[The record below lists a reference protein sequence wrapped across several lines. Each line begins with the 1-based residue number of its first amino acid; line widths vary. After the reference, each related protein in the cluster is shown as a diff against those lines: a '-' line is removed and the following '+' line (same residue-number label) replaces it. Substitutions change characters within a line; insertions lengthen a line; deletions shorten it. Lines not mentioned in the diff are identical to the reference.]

1 MKQYTQQYTKQHT
14 QQYVKHPAQH
24 RPARPEGL
32 ALRKGTTAMPE
43 LTSRRG
49 LLFGTAAVSAG
60 VLLAG
65 CTSNESDDE
74 PASNDQPAADD
85 KKGKQVTIGFAGP
98 QADHGWLNAIN
109 DNAKSRAKKYEDVTL
124 EITEGSND
132 TAAQIGQIETL
143 INKKVDVLVILPADG
158 KALTQVGLKAM
169 RAGIPVVNLDRI
181 FNSPQA
187 YRCYI
192 GGDNFGMGLN
202 AGHYIGEQLKDKKNA
217 KVIELAG
224 LDNLELTKQ
233 RTAGFDA
240 ALKNY
245 PNIKKVARQAAEFT
259 VESGQ
264 AKMSQLLQA
273 QSSFD
278 ALWNHDDDQGVG
290 ALRAIE
296 QAGRDDFIMVGGAG
310 ALSAMQAIES
320 DNSVLKATVLYPPT
334 MAASAIDL
342 ARALGQGKGV
352 SGLAEFEIPS
362 SLTLYSA
369 VVDKENV
376 KTYLPTGFK

>member
-1 MKQYTQQYTKQHT
+1 
-14 QQYVKHPAQH
+14 
-24 RPARPEGL
+24 
-32 ALRKGTTAMPE
+32 MPE
-43 LTSRRG
+43 STPFTSRRG
-49 LLFGTAAVSAG
+49 LLLGTAAAGAG
-60 VLLAG
+60 VLLTG
-65 CTSNESDDE
+65 CTSNEPDDE
-74 PASNDQPAADD
+74 PAAKGQPAAADTP
-85 KKGKQVTIGFAGP
+85 GKAVTIGFAGP

-109 DNAKSRAKKYEDVTL
+109 DNAKSQAKKYSDVTL
-124 EITEGSND
+124 EITEGAND

-169 RAGIPVVNLDRI
+169 RAGIPVINLDRI
-181 FNSPQA
+181 FNTPQA
-187 YRCYI
+187 YRCWI
-192 GGDNFGMGLN
+192 GGDNYGMGLN
-202 AGHYIGEQLKDKKNA
+202 AGHYIGGQLKDVDDA

-233 RTAGFDA
+233 RTQGFDD

-273 QSSFD
+273 QAKFD
-278 ALWNHDDDQGVG
+278 AVWNHDDDQGVG

-296 QAGRDDFIMVGGAG
+296 QAGRDDFLMVGGAG
-310 ALSAMQAIES
+310 ALSAFQAIKQ
-320 DNSVLKATVLYPPT
+320 DNGVLKATVLYPPT

-342 ARALGQGKGV
+342 ARALGQSKGV
-352 SGLAEFEIPS
+352 SGLSEFEIPS

-369 VVDKENV
+369 VVDKSNV
-376 KTYLPTGFK
+376 DQYMSTGFK

>member
-1 MKQYTQQYTKQHT
+1 MSDK
-14 QQYVKHPAQH
+14 PSL
-24 RPARPEGL
+24 P
-32 ALRKGTTAMPE
+32 
-43 LTSRRG
+43 TSATRRR
-49 LLFGTAAVSAG
+49 LLFGAAALSGGAFLTA
-60 VLLAG
+60 
-65 CTSNESDDE
+65 CTSNEPKEGSGGQAADA
-74 PASNDQPAADD
+74 PVADD
-85 KKGKQVTIGFAGP
+85 KPGKPVTIGFAGP

-109 DNAKSRAKKYEDVTL
+109 VNAKERAKKYKDVTL

-132 TAAQIGQIETL
+132 TAAQIGQIDTL

-158 KALTQVGLKAM
+158 KAMTQAGLKAM

-181 FNSPQA
+181 FANPQA
-187 YRCYI
+187 YRCWI
-192 GGDNFGMGLN
+192 GGDNYGMGLN

-217 KVIELAG
+217 KVVELAG

-233 RTAGFDA
+233 RTEGFDA

-245 PNIKKVARQAAEFT
+245 PNVKKVARQAAEFT

-264 AKMSQLLQA
+264 SKMSQLLQA
-273 QSSFD
+273 QKNFD

-296 QAGRDDFIMVGGAG
+296 QAGRDDFFMVGGAG

-320 DNSVLKATVLYPPT
+320 GESVLKATVLYPPT

-342 ARALGQGKGV
+342 ARALGQGKGI
-352 SGLAEFEIPS
+352 GGMAEFEIPS
-362 SLTLYSA
+362 SITLYSA
-369 VVDKENV
+369 VVTKDNV
-376 KTYLPTGFK
+376 KQYMSTGFK

>member
-1 MKQYTQQYTKQHT
+1 
-14 QQYVKHPAQH
+14 
-24 RPARPEGL
+24 
-32 ALRKGTTAMPE
+32 MPE
-43 LTSRRG
+43 STPFTSRRG
-49 LLFGTAAVSAG
+49 LLFGTAAVGAG
-60 VLLAG
+60 VLLSG

-74 PASNDQPAADD
+74 PASNDQPAAADTP
-85 KKGKQVTIGFAGP
+85 GKAVTIGFAGP

-109 DNAKSRAKKYEDVTL
+109 DNAKSRAEKYSDVTL

-181 FNSPQA
+181 FNTPQA
-187 YRCYI
+187 YRCWI
-192 GGDNFGMGLN
+192 GGDNYGMGLN
-202 AGHYIGEQLKDKKNA
+202 AGHYIGEQLKDVDGA

-224 LDNLELTKQ
+224 LDNLELTQQ
-233 RTAGFDA
+233 RTKGFDD

-264 AKMSQLLQA
+264 AKMAQLLQA
-273 QSSFD
+273 QPEFN
-278 ALWNHDDDQGVG
+278 AVWNHDDDQGVG

-296 QAGRDDFIMVGGAG
+296 QAGRDDFLMVGGAG
-310 ALSAMQAIES
+310 ALSAFQAIKQ
-320 DNSVLKATVLYPPT
+320 DNGVLKATVLYPPT

-342 ARALGQGKGV
+342 ARALGQAKGV

-362 SLTLYSA
+362 SITLYSA
-369 VVDKENV
+369 VVDKTNV
-376 KTYLPTGFK
+376 DQYMPTGFK

>member
-1 MKQYTQQYTKQHT
+1 
-14 QQYVKHPAQH
+14 
-24 RPARPEGL
+24 
-32 ALRKGTTAMPE
+32 MPE
-43 LTSRRG
+43 PTPLTSRRG
-49 LLFGTAAVSAG
+49 LLFGAAAVSAG
-60 VLLAG
+60 VLVTG
-65 CTSNESDDE
+65 CTSNEPSDAE
-74 PASNDQPAADD
+74 PTANDQSAADD
-85 KKGKQVTIGFAGP
+85 KPGKPVTIGFAGP

-109 DNAKSRAKKYEDVTL
+109 DNAEKRAKTYSDVTM

-132 TAAQIGQIETL
+132 TAQQIGQIETL
-143 INKKVDVLVILPADG
+143 INKKVDVLVVLPADG

-169 RAGIPVVNLDRI
+169 RAGIPVVNLDRV

-187 YRCYI
+187 YRCWI
-192 GGDNFGMGLN
+192 GGDNYGMGLN
-202 AGHYIGEQLKDKKNA
+202 AGHYIGEKLKDTPNA
-217 KVIELAG
+217 RVIELAG

-233 RTAGFDA
+233 RTQGFDD

-245 PNIKKVARQAAEFT
+245 PNIKKVARQAADFT

-264 AKMSQLLQA
+264 AKMAQLLQA
-273 QSSFD
+273 QSKFD

-296 QAGRDDFIMVGGAG
+296 QAGRDDFLMVGGAG
-310 ALSAMQAIES
+310 ALSAFQAIKA
-320 DNSVLKATVLYPPT
+320 DNGVLKATVLYPPS

-352 SGLAEFEIPS
+352 GGLAEFEIPT
-362 SLTLYSA
+362 SLTCYSA

-376 KTYLPTGFK
+376 DQYMSTGFK

>member
-1 MKQYTQQYTKQHT
+1 MAH
-14 QQYVKHPAQH
+14 
-24 RPARPEGL
+24 
-32 ALRKGTTAMPE
+32 

-49 LLFGTAAVSAG
+49 LLLGTAAVSAG
-60 VLLAG
+60 ALLTG
-65 CTSNESDDE
+65 CTSNESKDE
-74 PASNDQPAADD
+74 PAVDEQTAADD
-85 KKGKQVTIGFAGP
+85 KPGKAVTIGFAGP

-109 DNAKSRAKKYEDVTL
+109 ENAKSRAERYEDVTL

-132 TAAQIGQIETL
+132 TAQQIGQIETL
-143 INKKVDVLVILPADG
+143 INKKVDVLVVLPADG

-187 YRCYI
+187 YRCWI
-192 GGDNFGMGLN
+192 GGDNYGMGLN
-202 AGHYIGEQLKDKKNA
+202 AGHYIGERLKDKENA
-217 KVIELAG
+217 RVIELAG
-224 LDNLELTKQ
+224 LDNLELTQQ
-233 RTAGFDA
+233 RTQGFDD

-264 AKMSQLLQA
+264 AKMAQLLQA
-273 QSSFD
+273 QSRFD

-296 QAGRDDFIMVGGAG
+296 QAGRDDFLMVGGAG
-310 ALSAMQAIES
+310 ALSAFQAIQQ
-320 DNSVLKATVLYPPT
+320 DDGVLKATVLYPPT

-342 ARALGQGKGV
+342 ARALGQSKGV
-352 SGLAEFEIPS
+352 SGLAEFEIPAS
-362 SLTLYSA
+362 MTLYSA
-369 VVDKENV
+369 VVDKDNV
-376 KTYLPTGFK
+376 GRYMPTGFK

>member
-1 MKQYTQQYTKQHT
+1 
-14 QQYVKHPAQH
+14 
-24 RPARPEGL
+24 
-32 ALRKGTTAMPE
+32 MPE
-43 LTSRRG
+43 NTSRRR

-60 VLLAG
+60 TLLAG
-65 CTSNESDDE
+65 CTSNEAKDD
-74 PASNDQPAADD
+74 PAADKQPAADD
-85 KKGKQVTIGFAGP
+85 KPGKAVTIGFAGP

-109 DNAKSRAKKYEDVTL
+109 QNAKSRAERYEDVTL

-132 TAAQIGQIETL
+132 TAQQIGQIETL
-143 INKKVDVLVILPADG
+143 INKKVDVLVVLPADG

-187 YRCYI
+187 YRCWI
-192 GGDNFGMGLN
+192 GGDNYGMGLN
-202 AGHYIGEQLKDKKNA
+202 AGHYIGEQLKDKGDA
-217 KVIELAG
+217 RVIELAG

-233 RTAGFDA
+233 RTKGFDD

-264 AKMSQLLQA
+264 AKMAQLLQA
-273 QSSFD
+273 QSNFD

-296 QAGRDDFIMVGGAG
+296 QAGRDDFLMVGGAG
-310 ALSAMQAIES
+310 ALSAFQAIKK
-320 DNSVLKATVLYPPT
+320 DDGVLKATVLYPPT

-352 SGLAEFEIPS
+352 GGLAEFEIPS

-369 VVDKENV
+369 VVDKANV
-376 KTYLPTGFK
+376 DQYMSTGFK

>member
-1 MKQYTQQYTKQHT
+1 
-14 QQYVKHPAQH
+14 
-24 RPARPEGL
+24 
-32 ALRKGTTAMPE
+32 MPE
-43 LTSRRG
+43 TPFTSRRG
-49 LLFGTAAVSAG
+49 LLFGAAAVSAG
-60 VLLAG
+60 VLVTG
-65 CTSNESDDE
+65 CTSNEPSEDKQAAD
-74 PASNDQPAADD
+74 NQPAADD
-85 KKGKQVTIGFAGP
+85 KPGKPVTIGFAGP

-109 DNAKSRAKKYEDVTL
+109 DNAKKRTGKYSDVTL

-132 TAAQIGQIETL
+132 TAQQIGQIETL

-181 FNSPQA
+181 FNTPQA
-187 YRCYI
+187 YRCWV
-192 GGDNFGMGLN
+192 GGDNYGMGLN
-202 AGHYIGEQLKDKKNA
+202 AGHYIGEKLKDKPDA

-233 RTAGFDA
+233 RTQGFDD

-264 AKMSQLLQA
+264 AKMAQLLQA
-273 QSSFD
+273 QSQID

-296 QAGRDDFIMVGGAG
+296 QAGRDEFLMVGGAG
-310 ALSAMQAIES
+310 ALSAFEAIKA
-320 DNSVLKATVLYPPT
+320 DNGVLKATVLYPPT

-352 SGLAEFEIPS
+352 GGLAEFEIPS
-362 SLTLYSA
+362 SVTCYSA
-369 VVDKENV
+369 VVDKDNV
-376 KTYLPTGFK
+376 DQYMSTGFK

>member
-1 MKQYTQQYTKQHT
+1 MSQT
-14 QQYVKHPAQH
+14 P
-24 RPARPEGL
+24 
-32 ALRKGTTAMPE
+32 
-43 LTSRRG
+43 SRRG
-49 LLFGTAAVSAG
+49 LLFGGAAVGATA
-60 VLLAG
+60 LLAA
-65 CTSNESDDE
+65 CTSNEPKNDK
-74 PASNDQPAADD
+74 PTANDQPAADD
-85 KKGKQVTIGFAGP
+85 QPGKAVTIGFAGP

-109 DNAKSRAKKYEDVTL
+109 ENAKSRAKKYSDVTL

-169 RAGIPVVNLDRI
+169 RAGIPVVNLDRV

-187 YRCYI
+187 YRCWI
-192 GGDNFGMGLN
+192 GGDNYGMGFN
-202 AGHYIGEQLKDKKNA
+202 AGQYIGEQLKGKANA
-217 KVIELAG
+217 KVVELAG

-233 RTAGFDA
+233 RTQGFDD

-245 PNIKKVARQAAEFT
+245 SNITKVARQAAEFT

-264 AKMSQLLQA
+264 SKMSQLLQA
-273 QSSFD
+273 QKHID

-296 QAGRDDFIMVGGAG
+296 QAGRDEFFMVGGAG
-310 ALSAMQAIES
+310 ALSAFEQIKQ
-320 DNSVLKATVLYPPT
+320 DKGVLKATVLYPPT

-352 SGLAEFEIPS
+352 SGMAEFEIPAS
-362 SLTLYSA
+362 ITLYSA
-369 VVDKENV
+369 VVDKTNV
-376 KTYLPTGFK
+376 DQYMPTGFK

>member
-1 MKQYTQQYTKQHT
+1 MTQLPT
-14 QQYVKHPAQH
+14 
-24 RPARPEGL
+24 
-32 ALRKGTTAMPE
+32 
-43 LTSRRG
+43 RRG

-65 CTSNESDDE
+65 CTSNESGDGGQAAD
-74 PASNDQPAADD
+74 NQPAADD
-85 KKGKQVTIGFAGP
+85 QPGKQVTIGFAGP

-109 DNAKSRAKKYEDVTL
+109 ENAKSRAEKYQDVTL

-169 RAGIPVVNLDRI
+169 RAGIPVINLDRI
-181 FNSPQA
+181 FNTPQA
-187 YRCYI
+187 YRCWI
-192 GGDNFGMGLN
+192 GGDNYGMGLN
-202 AGHYIGEQLKDKKNA
+202 AGHYIGEQLKDKPNA
-217 KVIELAG
+217 RVIELAG
-224 LDNLELTKQ
+224 LDNLELTQQ
-233 RTAGFDA
+233 RTQGFDD

-245 PNIKKVARQAAEFT
+245 PNIRKVARQAAEFT

-264 AKMSQLLQA
+264 AKMAQLLQA
-273 QSSFD
+273 QSQFD

-296 QAGRDDFIMVGGAG
+296 QAGRDDFLMVGGAG
-310 ALSAMQAIES
+310 ALSAFQAIKQ
-320 DNSVLKATVLYPPT
+320 DDGVLKATVLYPPT

-342 ARALGQGKGV
+342 ARALGQAKGIG
-352 SGLAEFEIPS
+352 GLAEYEIPAS
-362 SLTLYSA
+362 ITLYSA
-369 VVDKENV
+369 VVDKTNV
-376 KTYLPTGFK
+376 DQYMSTGFE

>member
-1 MKQYTQQYTKQHT
+1 MSHL
-14 QQYVKHPAQH
+14 P
-24 RPARPEGL
+24 
-32 ALRKGTTAMPE
+32 
-43 LTSRRG
+43 SRRG
-49 LLFGTAAVSAG
+49 LLFGSAAVSAG
-60 VLLAG
+60 VVLAG
-65 CTSNESDDE
+65 CTSNESKDE
-74 PASNDQPAADD
+74 KTGANDQPVADD
-85 KKGKQVTIGFAGP
+85 KPGKRVTIGFAGP

-109 DNAKSRAKKYEDVTL
+109 DNAKNRARKYSDVTL

-143 INKKVDVLVILPADG
+143 INKKVDVLVVLPADG

-169 RAGIPVVNLDRI
+169 RAGIPVVNLDRV

-187 YRCYI
+187 YRCWI
-192 GGDNFGMGLN
+192 GGDNYGMGLN
-202 AGHYIGEQLKDKKNA
+202 AGHYIGEKLKGKANA
-217 KVIELAG
+217 RVVELAG
-224 LDNLELTKQ
+224 LDNLELTQQ
-233 RTAGFDA
+233 RTKGFDD

-264 AKMSQLLQA
+264 AKMAQLLQA
-273 QSSFD
+273 QSKFD

-296 QAGRDDFIMVGGAG
+296 QAGRDDFLMVGGAG
-310 ALSAMQAIES
+310 ALAAFQAIKRG
-320 DNSVLKATVLYPPT
+320 DSVLKATVLYPPT

-342 ARALGQGKGV
+342 ARALGQNKGIG
-352 SGLAEFEIPS
+352 GLAEFEIPA

-369 VVDKENV
+369 VVDKDNV
-376 KTYLPTGFK
+376 DQYMPTGFR